1 MLFKIMNN
9 FINCPQLE
17 YLIVP
22 NFVNSVSYGGL
33 GTTESIILIEAE
45 SKSWGSNA
53 YLIYENE
60 MSIFYGFEEIKQ
72 NETFIKV
79 FAS

>member
-22 NFVNSVSYGGL
+22 NSVNSVSYGGL
-33 GTTESIILIEAE
+33 GATESIILIEAE

-53 YLIYENE
+53 
-60 MSIFYGFEEIKQ
+60 
-72 NETFIKV
+72 
-79 FAS
+79 